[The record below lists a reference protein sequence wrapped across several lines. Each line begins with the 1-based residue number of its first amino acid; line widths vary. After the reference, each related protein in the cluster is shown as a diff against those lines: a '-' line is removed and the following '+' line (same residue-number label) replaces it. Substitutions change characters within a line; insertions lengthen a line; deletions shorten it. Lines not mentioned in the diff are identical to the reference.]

1 MKQKQKRKHLESTYF
16 PETSKKSRG
25 IPKSHKYDPPPESS
39 LEDSTLVSEAKD
51 GHSELKYFSCNS
63 SFHHH
68 PYVEVLKSGE
78 DSSHSGP
85 SRLVQFHNQ
94 MAKVSGSEQIFG
106 VPSPDRLIH
115 SEVTKGQEDV
125 PPAESCVVVPA
136 CNQAAE
142 EKSSVSEYFSCV
154 SSVRKL
160 VPVDECGI
168 HQLHQGVSCLGYQLE
183 TSSPFPHVSFPFHLV
198 SDTKSSFTSEDM
210 KEERLMKIYYMRV
223 QMKRGVAALCDT
235 EEGLEPPS
243 KKTRIEE
250 MTFLE
255 KSPTEATLS
264 YVGTKELLT
273 DSESSWNNEDQEQ
286 QEEVESPAEPPAV
299 DECSRAK
306 TPEWLVSQDSGV
318 RCMGCCRVFPTL
330 EVLQQHVQHGISEGF
345 SCRTF
350 HLTLTWLKSK
360 KSRIEK
366 KKRRKRKKVRKIML
380 QCQKG
385 KHFGMKSSH
394 K

>member
-1 MKQKQKRKHLESTYF
+1 
-16 PETSKKSRG
+16 
-25 IPKSHKYDPPPESS
+25 
-39 LEDSTLVSEAKD
+39 
-51 GHSELKYFSCNS
+51 
-63 SFHHH
+63 
-68 PYVEVLKSGE
+68 
-78 DSSHSGP
+78 
-85 SRLVQFHNQ
+85 

-106 VPSPDRLIH
+106 VPSPDRPVH

-154 SSVRKL
+154 SSVGKL
-160 VPVDECGI
+160 APVDECGI

-183 TSSPFPHVSFPFHLV
+183 TSSPFPHISFPFHLV

-223 QMKRGVAALCDT
+223 QMKRGVAALCDA

-243 KKTRIEE
+243 EKTRIEE

-255 KSPTEATLS
+255 KSPTQTTLS

-273 DSESSWNNEDQEQ
+273 DSESNEDQEE

-306 TPEWLVSQDSGV
+306 TPKWLVSQDSGV

-366 KKRRKRKKVRKIML
+366 KKRRKRKQVRKIMF

-385 KHFGMKSSH
+385 KHFGVKSSRQ
-394 K
+394 

>member
-39 LEDSTLVSEAKD
+39 LEDSTLDSEAKD

-94 MAKVSGSEQIFG
+94 MAKVSGSEQISG
-106 VPSPDRLIH
+106 VPSPDRPIH

-235 EEGLEPPS
+235 EEGLEPPQ
-243 KKTRIEE
+243 RR
-250 MTFLE
+250 
-255 KSPTEATLS
+255 
-264 YVGTKELLT
+264 
-273 DSESSWNNEDQEQ
+273 QE
-286 QEEVESPAEPPAV
+286 
-299 DECSRAK
+299 
-306 TPEWLVSQDSGV
+306 
-318 RCMGCCRVFPTL
+318 
-330 EVLQQHVQHGISEGF
+330 
-345 SCRTF
+345 
-350 HLTLTWLKSK
+350 
-360 KSRIEK
+360 
-366 KKRRKRKKVRKIML
+366 
-380 QCQKG
+380 
-385 KHFGMKSSH
+385 
-394 K
+394 

>member
-25 IPKSHKYDPPPESS
+25 IPKSHKHDPPPAYS

-51 GHSELKYFSCNS
+51 GHSELKYFSYNS

-68 PYVEVLKSGE
+68 PYVEVLKSGEE

-106 VPSPDRLIH
+106 VPSPDWPIH
-115 SEVTKGQEDV
+115 SEVMKGEEDV

-154 SSVRKL
+154 SSVCKL

-168 HQLHQGVSCLGYQLE
+168 HQLHQDVSCLGYQLE
-183 TSSPFPHVSFPFHLV
+183 TSSPFPHVSFPFHFV

-210 KEERLMKIYYMRV
+210 KEEKLMTIYYMCV

-243 KKTRIEE
+243 KTRIQK
-250 MTFLE
+250 MTFIE

-273 DSESSWNNEDQEQ
+273 DSESSWNNKDQEE

-366 KKRRKRKKVRKIML
+366 KRKRNKVRKIMY

-385 KHFGMKSSH
+385 KRFGMKSSR